1 MSYAPR
7 YDEKALLR
15 EEIKQLKAQNTNLSG
30 EVQRLHRELQNVP
43 KARLPSVL
51 EKYGQLGKDVRIV
64 GQYALLDHYDLV
76 GEARTAS

>member
-15 EEIKQLKAQNTNLSG
+15 EEIKQLKAQNANLSG
-30 EVQRLHRELQNVP
+30 EVQRLHRELLNVP
-43 KARLPSVL
+43 KARIPSVL
-51 EKYGQLGKDVRIV
+51 EKYGHLGEKARII
-64 GQYALLDHYDLV
+64 GQFALLDHY